1 MKIPLLLIDG
11 QLVAHDTQL
20 YKRNLNYSLWSPWL
34 KSWLKA
40 SLGDPCCSYDR
51 IVWGAK
57 VIQEMM
63 HRMAVSEG
71 IKQET
76 LKARNY
82 KYKSPKYEIYNF

>member
-1 MKIPLLLIDG
+1 MKIPSLLIIDG

-20 YKRNLNYSLWSPWL
+20 YKRKLNYSLWSPWL

-51 IVWGAK
+51 IVWRAK

-63 HRMAVSEG
+63 HRMVVSKG
-71 IKQET
+71 IKI
-76 LKARNY
+76 RNF
-82 KYKSPKYEIYNF
+82 KGKELQAQISKIWNI